1 MKCKLCGKKGVRLSH
16 WRVAHPDYMARKR
29 REAASRRK
37 KAPGSRTGRRSKRSG
52 RKRSRSASEP
62 AERAPEAPEAP
73 AGFVVETVTYRR
85 A

>member
-29 REAASRRK
+29 REAASRRR
-37 KAPGSRTGRRSKRSG
+37 KAPTAPRARKGKRSG
-52 RKRSRSASEP
+52 RKRSRRASA
-62 AERAPEAPEAP
+62 AETPVSDAPEAP
-73 AGFVVETVTYRR
+73 AGFVIETVTYRR

>member
-29 REAASRRK
+29 REAASRRR
-37 KAPGSRTGRRSKRSG
+37 KAPTAPRARKGKRSG

-62 AERAPEAPEAP
+62 AERAPEAPECP
-73 AGFVVETVTYRR
+73 AGFVIETVTYRR